1 MTDPA
6 VKSKPPDVWAA
17 LCYHPGFGSDL
28 SSEALPSSLP
38 VGQNN
43 PLICPYGL
51 YPEQVNGSAF
61 TCPRETNKR
70 SWLYRIRP
78 SAVHEPF
85 SALKE
90 GAPSHLSDNWDEIPP
105 NPNQIRWNPFPLP
118 DDDDRVDFIQVR
130 ILISYNVAL
139 LTQPT

>member
-1 MTDPA
+1 MTDPII
-6 VKSKPPDVWAA
+6 VKSKLPDLWAA
-17 LCYHPGFGSDL
+17 LCYHPGFGSEL

-38 VGQNN
+38 VGQNS
-43 PLICPYGL
+43 PQICPYGL
-51 YPEQVNGSAF
+51 YPEQLNGSAF

-90 GAPSHLSDNWDEIPP
+90 DGPSHLSDNWDEVAP

-118 DDDDRVDFIQVR
+118 AGNDKVDFIQVSS
-130 ILISYNVAL
+130 IV
-139 LTQPT
+139 